1 MEKKEQ
7 IRLLKLLMQRLDK
20 DENVDAGALLH
31 NPASVYTSP
40 ELAEREWEHFFR
52 THPQV
57 IGMSPDLPGPGTF
70 LTRNDFGVPV
80 LATRDKNGA
89 FRAFVNVCRHRSV
102 MLESEPEGKRSRF
115 SCPFHAWTYS
125 NQGDLVTIPKEEHFG
140 KIDKACHGLVPLPAI
155 ERYGFLW
162 VHPDPQGALDVDAL
176 LGGLAPEFDSW
187 GFAGMEQI
195 GSDTYDME
203 LNWKLAMDTFGETYH
218 FKTLHRDTLAES
230 FYGNV
235 QCYDTFD
242 RNHRMIL
249 CMKAID
255 ALRDQPEATWN
266 ISMGS
271 LPVYYLFPN
280 IQVNCLPFGVVL
292 VRTYPDPHDPGRS
305 LSQIGFYVRPE
316 ARERFGEQIEEV
328 TRNFAVVI
336 RDEDYAVAARSQI
349 GAESGLVEHMVFGRN
364 EPALHHYHSTY
375 RRALG
380 MEPLERIPG

>member
-1 MEKKEQ
+1 LCAGSHAPAAPFGLKRPPPHEEEDTMEKQEQ
-7 IRLLKLLMQRLDK
+7 IRLLKLLMQRLDD

-31 NPASVYTSP
+31 NPANVYTSP
-40 ELAEREWEHFFR
+40 ELAEREWEHLFR

-57 IGMSPDLPGPGTF
+57 IGMSPDLPAPGTF
-70 LTRNDFGVPV
+70 ITRNDFGVPV
-80 LATRDKNGA
+80 LATRDKSGQL
-89 FRAFVNVCRHRSV
+89 RAFVNVCRHRGV

-140 KIDKACHGLVPLPAI
+140 KIDKACHGLVPLPAV

-162 VHPDPQGALDVDAL
+162 VHPDPQGALDVDTL
-176 LGGLAPEFDSW
+176 LGGLAAEFDSW

-195 GSDTYDME
+195 GSDTYDMK

-218 FKTLHRDTLAES
+218 FKTLHRDTLAER

-235 QCYDTFD
+235 QCYDTFE

-255 ALRDQPEATWN
+255 QLRDQPESSWH

-271 LPVYYLFPN
+271 L
-280 IQVNCLPFGVVL
+280 
-292 VRTYPDPHDPGRS
+292 
-305 LSQIGFYVRPE
+305 PE
-316 ARERFGEQIEEV
+316 ARERFGEQIEEI

-349 GAESGLVEHMVFGRN
+349 GAESGLIDHMVFGRN